1 MYKAPLNER
10 GFSVLV
16 LGIMRIE
23 VWRMKKPESISVSV
37 QYASCIYGAFDSIV
51 ELMMGYL

>member
-10 GFSVLV
+10 GFSILV
-16 LGIMRIE
+16 MGIMRIE
-23 VWRMKKPESISVSV
+23 VWRMKKPESILVSV
-37 QYASCIYGAFDSIV
+37 QYDSYIYRAFDSVV

>member
-16 LGIMRIE
+16 MGIMRIE

-37 QYASCIYGAFDSIV
+37 QYDIYGAFDSIV
-51 ELMMGYL
+51 ELMMGYV

>member
-10 GFSVLV
+10 GFSILV
-16 LGIMRIE
+16 MGIMRIE
-23 VWRMKKPESISVSV
+23 VWRMNKPESISVSV
-37 QYASCIYGAFDSIV
+37 QYDSCIYGAFGSIV

>member
-10 GFSVLV
+10 GFSILV
-16 LGIMRIE
+16 MGIMRIE

-37 QYASCIYGAFDSIV
+37 QYDSCIYRAFDSIV
-51 ELMMGYL
+51 EHIMGYL

>member
-10 GFSVLV
+10 GFSILV
-16 LGIMRIE
+16 MGIMRIE

-37 QYASCIYGAFDSIV
+37 QCDSCICRAFDSIV

>member
-1 MYKAPLNER
+1 MYKASLNER
-10 GFSVLV
+10 GFSILV
-16 LGIMRIE
+16 MGIMRIE

-37 QYASCIYGAFDSIV
+37 QYDSCIYGAFDSIV